1 MISFPL
7 YLVPKRISASEFTAP
22 DNSPS
27 AEQLPVM
34 AGMEDLRGRGKH
46 RYVRMQ
52 KVKLPQRCTNQTTR
66 TTNLLQH
73 GNLS

>member
-34 AGMEDLRGRGKH
+34 AGIDYIGGRGKH
-46 RYVRMQ
+46 SENMRMFN
-52 KVKLPQRCTNQTTR
+52 KRKDVTSEVHKSKI
-66 TTNLLQH
+66 H
-73 GNLS
+73 

>member
-7 YLVPKRISASEFTAP
+7 YLVPKRISASDFTAP

-34 AGMEDLRGRGKH
+34 AGINDLGGRGKH
-46 RYVRMQ
+46 RYVRMFN
-52 KVKLPQRCTNQTTR
+52 KRKGEATSEVHESKIHWDYCFF
-66 TTNLLQH
+66 
-73 GNLS
+73 

>member
-27 AEQLPVM
+27 AAQQPVI
-34 AGMEDLRGRGKH
+34 AGMDDLGRRGKH
-46 RYVRMQ
+46 RYVRMFN
-52 KVKLPQRCTNQTTR
+52 KRKGEATSEVHESKIHTFFFK
-66 TTNLLQH
+66 
-73 GNLS
+73 